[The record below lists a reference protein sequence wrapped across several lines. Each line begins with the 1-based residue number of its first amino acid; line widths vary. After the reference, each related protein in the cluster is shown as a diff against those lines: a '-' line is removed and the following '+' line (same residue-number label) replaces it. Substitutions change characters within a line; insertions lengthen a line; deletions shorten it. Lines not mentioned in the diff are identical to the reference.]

1 MFKNDINLLQIK
13 TKNQEDTIN
22 IMKRE
27 IEDLNLKHNN
37 EIGQIKIEL
46 TNNQNLMYH
55 YKGNLLL
62 LINTNISTIV
72 F

>member
-13 TKNQEDTIN
+13 TKNQEDTID

-27 IEDLNLKHNN
+27 IEDLNLKYNN
-37 EIGQIKIEL
+37 DIEQIKIEL
-46 TNNQNLMYH
+46 TNNQNLMHH

-62 LINTNISTIV
+62 
-72 F
+72 

>member
-1 MFKNDINLLQIK
+1 MLLIFKVLMFKNDINLLQIK
-13 TKNQEDTIN
+13 TKNQEDTID

-27 IEDLNLKHNN
+27 IEDLNLKYNN
-37 EIGQIKIEL
+37 DIEQIKIEL

-55 YKGNLLL
+55 YKGNLL
-62 LINTNISTIV
+62 

>member
-13 TKNQEDTIN
+13 TKNQEDTID
-22 IMKRE
+22 IMQRE
-27 IEDLNLKHNN
+27 IEDLNLKYNN

-55 YKGNLLL
+55 YKGNRLL
-62 LINTNISTIV
+62 
-72 F
+72 